1 MRLAALFVILAACDV
16 GSVIPEGGGAAAPDA
31 SGGGGGGGGGGSDSG
46 SGSGGGM
53 AAPQTM
59 RVTFTTTESGG
70 PYRPSNIVAVWIEGA
85 GGAFVKTIERW
96 SNIRT
101 VSLVAWNQKSGGDA
115 DAVSGATRT
124 MHGEL
129 VVNWDLKD
137 RQNAVVPDGTY
148 TIRMEVAD
156 ENATT
161 QTQNN
166 QGTFTFAKGTAPDNQ
181 TGLSN
186 GGFTN
191 VSISYTP

>member
-1 MRLAALFVILAACDV
+1 MRLAALIVILAACDV
-16 GSVIPEGGGAAAPDA
+16 GSVVPEGGGAAAPDA
-31 SGGGGGGGGGGSDSG
+31 SGGGGGGGGSGSG
-46 SGSGGGM
+46 SGSGGGSGS
-53 AAPQTM
+53 AASQTM
-59 RVTFTTTESGG
+59 QVTFTTTESGG

-85 GGAFVKTIERW
+85 GGAFVKTITRW
-96 SNIRT
+96 SNVRT
-101 VSLVAWNQKSGGDA
+101 SSLVAWNQTSGGDA

-124 MHGEL
+124 THGEL

-156 ENATT
+156 ENATAPA
-161 QTQNN
+161 QNN
-166 QGTFTFAKGTAPDNQ
+166 EGTFTFTKGTAPDNQ